1 MTKAQLLTKVREL
14 IAYFHS
20 CGEQVGFA
28 DIGELAQ
35 RILDASVHIFSRE
48 GGLFDTGAHAG
59 RCGLSDTGVVSSLI
73 GEFNKVNHTRVFISE
88 NGECPFKAGN
98 CNFEHRLHVVTPLF
112 YGGKRVGTLIYTK
125 DTGVYDELDI
135 ALAELIAML
144 AAQALYNDV
153 LNREKKMGRQKA
165 EIRQAAQ
172 SLSYTER
179 RAAEAVIRAA
189 LAEDGVI
196 NVSRVAAQENIT
208 RSVVAGAIRKLESAG
223 IIRVRSLGMKG
234 SYIIVV
240 NPYALEEFS
249 SESF

>member
-1 MTKAQLLTKVREL
+1 M
-14 IAYFHS
+14 
-20 CGEQVGFA
+20 
-28 DIGELAQ
+28 
-35 RILDASVHIFSRE
+35 
-48 GGLFDTGAHAG
+48 
-59 RCGLSDTGVVSSLI
+59 I

-196 NVSRVAAQENIT
+196 NVSRVAAPGEYN
-208 RSVVAGAIRKLESAG
+208 AF
-223 IIRVRSLGMKG
+223 G
-234 SYIIVV
+234 SGGSHKKIGERGNY
-240 NPYALEEFS
+240 
-249 SESF
+249 